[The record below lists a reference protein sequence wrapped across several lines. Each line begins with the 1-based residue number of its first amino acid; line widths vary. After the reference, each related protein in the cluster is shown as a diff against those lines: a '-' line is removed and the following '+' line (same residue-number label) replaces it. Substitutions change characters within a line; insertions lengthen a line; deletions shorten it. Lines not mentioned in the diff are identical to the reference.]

1 MWEGCETITL
11 VVGSQAAALF
21 CRPACMHSRQVS
33 RVTGQTADRLPP
45 PLSAGKTHAELQA
58 LQASIEQQLAEGAAA
73 DPEYWEAVLRRLRI
87 HKVGCSCPAPSQ
99 DLFSAAGIAALD
111 RAKRICCRGSAC

>member
-1 MWEGCETITL
+1 MALGWKPGCTR
-11 VVGSQAAALF
+11 F
-21 CRPACMHSRQVS
+21 RQVS
-33 RVTGQTADRLPP
+33 DVTVQTAARLPL

-87 HKVGCSCPAPSQ
+87 HKVG
-99 DLFSAAGIAALD
+99 
-111 RAKRICCRGSAC
+111 